1 LCNINVTDNMINRS
15 ISHFL
20 HRWKDS
26 PSRLPLI
33 LRGAR
38 QVGKTTLIHDFSKNY
53 DQYLYFNLE
62 RSEDAKLF
70 SNFQSISNLVSLLFL
85 SKNLRNEKDKS
96 TLLFIDEV
104 QEIPFVI
111 EQLRYFYEDFPAL
124 HIIVTGSLL
133 DIALNKIA
141 RVPVGRVEYAEMHPL
156 SFREYLNAIGKTA
169 VLDKLDTETP
179 LSNDYLSLVMDIFN
193 EYAMIGG
200 MPMIV
205 KNYMEEKSL
214 VRLKELYNGIAE
226 AYKTDVSKYAKSP
239 SEATIIKQIIDTV
252 PQMVDERINMA
263 KFGALPY
270 KSVDIKNGLVALQQA
285 RLLELVYPTSH
296 TAPPII
302 GDPRKRPRLHYLDVG
317 LLNFQLGLHQEYLT
331 VTDLNHIAKGALVQ
345 QIVNQEIKAQNY
357 LNSPNRGFW
366 ARDEK
371 GTSSELDLLYPF
383 RNILIPIEVKS
394 GATGTLRSL
403 HEFMDRCDH
412 PYAIRIYGGEL
423 RVDTIKTRTGKSYK
437 LLNLPYF
444 LSGWLDQY
452 LNWFCEN

>member
-1 LCNINVTDNMINRS
+1 VAHKGTGTMINRT
-15 ISHFL
+15 ISEFL
-20 HRWKDS
+20 LRWKDS
-26 PSRLPLI
+26 SSRLPLI

-62 RSEDAKLF
+62 RGEDANLF
-70 SNFQSISNLVSLLFL
+70 SRVKSISNLVSLLFL
-85 SKNLRNEKDKS
+85 SRNLSIEKDKT
-96 TLLFIDEV
+96 TLVFIDEI
-104 QEIPFVI
+104 QEIPTI
-111 EQLRYFYEDFPAL
+111 LEHLRYFYEDYPAL
-124 HIIVTGSLL
+124 HVIVTGSLL
-133 DIALNKIA
+133 DIALNKIE
-141 RVPVGRVEYAEMHPL
+141 RVPFGRVEYAEMHPL
-156 SFREYLNAIGKTA
+156 SFREYLSAIGKTS
-169 VLDKLDTETP
+169 VLDKLDHEIP
-179 LSNDYLSLVMDIFN
+179 LSNDYTSLILGIFN
-193 EYAMIGG
+193 EYVMIGG

-205 KNYMEEKSL
+205 KNYIEERSL
-214 VRLKELYNGIAE
+214 VRIKELYNGIAE

-239 SEATIIKQIIDTV
+239 SVATITRQIIDTV

-270 KSVDIKNGLVALQQA
+270 KSADIKNGLFALQQA

-296 TAPPII
+296 TSPPII
-302 GDPRKRPRLHYLDVG
+302 GDPKKRPRLHYLDIG

-331 VTDLNHIAKGALVQ
+331 VNDLNHIAKGALVK

-371 GTSSELDLLYPF
+371 GTSSEVDLLYSF
-383 RNILIPIEVKS
+383 RNYLIPIEVKS

-412 PYAIRIYGGEL
+412 HFAIRIYGGEL
-423 RVDTIKTRTGKSYK
+423 SVDTIKTRKGKSYK
-437 LLNLPYF
+437 ILNLPYF
-444 LSGWLDQY
+444 LSGWIDQY
-452 LNWFCEN
+452 LTWLCT